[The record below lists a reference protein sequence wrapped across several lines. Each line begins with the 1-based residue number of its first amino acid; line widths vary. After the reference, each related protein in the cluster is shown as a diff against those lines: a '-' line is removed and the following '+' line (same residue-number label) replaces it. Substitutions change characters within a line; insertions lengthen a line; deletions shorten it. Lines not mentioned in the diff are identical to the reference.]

1 MASDSSSVGFSI
13 DSPIAIHQL
22 PFTNCHLLFTMPQAF
37 IFDIKRFAVHDGP
50 GIRTTIFLKGCPL
63 SCWWCHNPESQ
74 SVKPVTVDVERK
86 LNGKN
91 ISAKKTYGEQL
102 ELEDLMERI
111 LRDQLFFEES
121 GGGVT
126 FSGGEPLMQPE
137 VLEALLKQCKARVLH
152 TTVDT
157 CGYAKQE
164 YFERIMDHT
173 DLFLFDLKNM
183 DTDLHRKYTG
193 VDNGPIL
200 SNADYL
206 LGKGARVIF
215 RIPVIPGINTT
226 EDELSLLL
234 SFINERKSRL
244 EEVHLLPYHRIAGN
258 KYVRLK
264 MKQELEFV
272 KEPDKEFMELLAD
285 RFGTTGLKNSIGG

>member
-1 MASDSSSVGFSI
+1 
-13 DSPIAIHQL
+13 
-22 PFTNCHLLFTMPQAF
+22 MPQAL

-50 GIRTTIFLKGCPL
+50 GIRTTVFMKGCPL

-74 SVKPVTVDVERK
+74 SLKPITVDVERK
-86 LNGKN
+86 LNGKG
-91 ISAKKTYGEQL
+91 IMAKKTYGEQIGL
-102 ELEDLMERI
+102 GDLMERI

-126 FSGGEPLMQPE
+126 FSGGEPLMQPV
-137 VLEALLKQCKARVLH
+137 VLEALLKQCKARGLH

-164 YFERIMDHT
+164 YFERIIEHT

-183 DTDLHRKYTG
+183 DANLHRKYTG

-226 EDELSLLL
+226 EDELGRLL
-234 SFINERKSRL
+234 SFIDERKDRL

-258 KYVRLK
+258 KYTRLK
-264 MKQELEFV
+264 MKQALAHV
-272 KEPDKEFMELLAD
+272 KEPDQAYMEALAD
-285 RFGTTGLKNSIGG
+285 RFGTTGLKISVGG